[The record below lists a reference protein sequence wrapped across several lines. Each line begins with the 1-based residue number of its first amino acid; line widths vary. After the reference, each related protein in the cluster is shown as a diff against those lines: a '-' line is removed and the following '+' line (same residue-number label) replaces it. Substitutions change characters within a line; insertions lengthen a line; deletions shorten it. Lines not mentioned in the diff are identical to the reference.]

1 MIVTKS
7 WLNDWVDLSDIST
20 EELAKTFNSIG
31 LEVDRVENFRVPAK
45 IVLAKVL
52 ECEKHPDADKLN
64 ICQVDIGTSVR
75 QIVCGASNVR
85 AGIYVACAT
94 IGAEMPGGLVIK
106 PVKLRGVDS
115 EGMICSST
123 ELGLPKLE
131 DGIMVLDESIG
142 ELKLGQEL
150 SQNPILSDD
159 LIELELTANR
169 GDCLSIRGVARDL
182 CAAYNK
188 NIRNDIKEGEE
199 RRVGIGRILQLSHV
213 NSENVRL
220 EYRAIDLKEVVIP
233 FIQRLRLAQV
243 EEEKS
248 TDLETLLFYSTYST
262 GVILRAYDY
271 NFFTKAD
278 EAKVHV
284 EFGLDSNSMNEI
296 RGKSRASLV
305 GIIQDD
311 ESRVNY
317 DEGTAIIEASY
328 IKPDVISMQMS
339 EKKLDNGP
347 HYYRTSRGSE
357 PELALGLNLF
367 SALLSKYSD
376 SSIYGGSIS
385 CGESAADKVVSISSE
400 EINAIIGIE
409 VENTKVTQL
418 LQNLGFSVEKRRDN
432 YFTVGVPEFRHDI
445 ENKQDIVEE
454 IVRLIGIDNIKSKPF
469 ILAEA
474 NRISGDYSNYL
485 KRRTYRERSASNGFH
500 ESIHFVFNEKKSLQ
514 KYGFDA
520 TYENLELLN
529 PIVNTLD
536 TLRSTQYLS
545 LLESASK
552 NAKVGRKS
560 IALFE
565 IGSVFDKERHE
576 SMKLSL
582 IFSGDKE
589 SESISNAGKA
599 DSIDFA
605 TFTQKISDIVG
616 DIELRSASTTHTLS
630 HPYQSAKILQNSV
643 VIGEV
648 FKLHPSVQ
656 KEYDLDTT
664 YLCEIDFELLKYE
677 LDTASEYSKF
687 QASYKDLSLV
697 VPKEQE
703 YLTIKE
709 IIEANR
715 PQTLVRFY
723 PVDRYSDEALGDKVS
738 LSIRF
743 VLQSLEK
750 TLEEEDIT
758 SAMSQI
764 TDSLESEL
772 GLNLR

>member
-1 MIVTKS
+1 MIITKS
-7 WLNDWVDLSDIST
+7 WLNDWIDLSDIST
-20 EELAKTFNSIG
+20 EKLAKTFNSIG
-31 LEVDRVENFRVPAK
+31 LEVDRVEEFRVPAK

-64 ICQVDIGTSVR
+64 VCQVDIGTSVR
-75 QIVCGASNVR
+75 QIVCGASNVG

-131 DGIMVLDESIG
+131 NGIMVLDNSIG

-150 SQNPILSDD
+150 RKNSVLNDD

-182 CAAYNK
+182 CAAFNK
-188 NIRNDIKEGEE
+188 DMKEQSREAEE
-199 RRVGIGRILQLSHV
+199 RRVGIGRIMQLSHI
-213 NSENVRL
+213 NSEDVRL
-220 EYRAIDLKEVVIP
+220 EYRAIDLKALEIP
-233 FIQRLRLAQV
+233 LIQRLRLAQV

-271 NFFTKAD
+271 GFFPKEETKI
-278 EAKVHV
+278 HV
-284 EFGLDSNSMNEI
+284 EFKLDENAMNEVQ
-296 RGKSRASLV
+296 GNARASLV

-311 ESRVNY
+311 ESRVSY

-367 SALLSKYSD
+367 STLISEYSN
-376 SSIYGGSIS
+376 STLYGGSIGF
-385 CGESAADKVVSISSE
+385 GEKINEKVVSISSE
-400 EINAIIGIE
+400 DINSIIGIE

-454 IVRLIGIDNIKSKPF
+454 IVRLIGIDNIASKPF
-469 ILAEA
+469 VFAEE
-474 NRISGDYSNYL
+474 NRIEGDLNNYM
-485 KRRTYRERSASNGFH
+485 KRRMYRKRAASTGFH
-500 ESIHFVFNEKKSLQ
+500 ESVHFVFNEKKTLQ
-514 KYGFDA
+514 KFGFAVTSDR
-520 TYENLELLN
+520 LELLN

-536 TLRSTQYLS
+536 TLRSTQYIS

-552 NAKVGRKS
+552 NAKVGRKRIS
-560 IALFE
+560 LFE
-565 IGSVFDKERHE
+565 IGSVFNEERDE
-576 SMKLSL
+576 SLKLSL

-589 SESISNAGKA
+589 SEGIANAGK
-599 DSIDFA
+599 SSKIDLNTFA
-605 TFTQKISDIVG
+605 QKISDVIG
-616 DIELRSASTTHTLS
+616 DVELVQSTADHSLA
-630 HPYQSAKILQNSV
+630 HPYQCAQIKQNGD
-643 VIGEV
+643 VIGEL
-648 FKLHPSVQ
+648 FKLHPNVQ
-656 KEYDLDTT
+656 KEYDLDDT
-664 YLCEIDFELLKYE
+664 YLCEIGFEALKYG

-697 VPKEQE
+697 VPKELE
-703 YLTIKE
+703 YVNIRK

-715 PQTLVRFY
+715 PENLIRFY
-723 PVDRYSDEALGDKVS
+723 PVDRYSDEALGNDVS

-758 SAMSQI
+758 SSMSQI
-764 TDSLESEL
+764 ISSLESEL
-772 GLNLR
+772 GINLR